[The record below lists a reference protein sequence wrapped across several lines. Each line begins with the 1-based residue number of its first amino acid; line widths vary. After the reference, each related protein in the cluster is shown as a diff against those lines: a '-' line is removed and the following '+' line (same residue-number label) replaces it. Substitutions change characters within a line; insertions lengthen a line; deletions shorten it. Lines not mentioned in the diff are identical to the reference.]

1 MLVLG
6 DASLFQSQVNPA
18 DQEPLPLGEDP
29 IEQTTFA
36 NKQFLENV
44 VQYLI
49 DPEGIIS
56 TRTKVLQIRPLDKVK
71 VAEEKQFW
79 QWINVG
85 GPVLFLMMM
94 GGVIA
99 LLRVKRFS
107 RRG

>member
-1 MLVLG
+1 
-6 DASLFQSQVNPA
+6 
-18 DQEPLPLGEDP
+18 
-29 IEQTTFA
+29 
-36 NKQFLENV
+36 
-44 VQYLI
+44 
-49 DPEGIIS
+49 
-56 TRTKVLQIRPLDKVK
+56 VK

-107 RRG
+107 RKG